1 MNKLY
6 IFCGIPFAGKT
17 ELAKQVVSQLGYTRI
32 DLDETKF
39 SLFGNDVKD
48 ATINKAGWNQVYE
61 AMYEQIAN
69 ALQAGQSVINDAGNF
84 TLPERNEVR
93 AIGEKLGI
101 EVVTVFIDT
110 PADIAWQR
118 MQSNRQHPSRFDV
131 TDADFESAVEEMAQ
145 PSDTEKHLVYD
156 GRTEPKR
163 WIADSLT

>member
-61 AMYEQIAN
+61 AMY
-69 ALQAGQSVINDAGNF
+69 
-84 TLPERNEVR
+84 EVR